1 MKKTFIII
9 AIVAVI
15 ALIIGGIVLSSR
27 KNSGEGIKFET
38 AAEMQALIEKI
49 YKDTEMPLQS
59 LQTAEMDVTDA
70 EMVSYITGL
79 KSNKDVEIAI
89 MSEPMMTSQ
98 AYSLVMV
105 KAKENADVEAMKKE
119 MVDNVDTRK
128 WICVTAE
135 KVYATNS
142 GNVIFLVM
150 SSEELAKPVYEAF
163 KKEANGQIGKELER
177 TEEVL

>member
-1 MKKTFIII
+1 MKKTVIIV
-9 AIVAVI
+9 AVVAVI
-15 ALIIGGIVLSSR
+15 ALIIGGIALNSGN
-27 KNSGEGIKFET
+27 NSGEGIKLET
-38 AAEMQALIEKI
+38 AGEMQALIEKI
-49 YKDTEMPLQS
+49 YTDTEMPLQS
-59 LQTAEMDVTDA
+59 LQTNELDVAET

-79 KSNKDVEIAI
+79 SSNENVETVVV
-89 MSEPMMTSQ
+89 SEPMMTSQ

-105 KAKENADVEAMKKE
+105 KVAENADVESMKQE
-119 MVDNVDTRK
+119 MVDNIDTRK

-142 GNVIFLVM
+142 GNIIFLVM

-163 KKEANGQIGKELER
+163 KTEANGQIGKELER

>member
-9 AIVAVI
+9 AVVAVI
-15 ALIIGGIVLSSR
+15 ALIIGGIALSSG
-27 KNSGEGIKFET
+27 KNSGEGIKLET

-49 YKDTEMPLQS
+49 YQDTEMPLQS
-59 LQTAEMDVTDA
+59 LQTAEM
-70 EMVSYITGL
+70 VSYITGL
-79 KSNKDVEIAI
+79 KSNENVEIAI